1 MKNILTLLISIGL
14 TAFVYGQQK
23 VTYMQYNLLNYGNFT
38 SYCTS
43 SNNNPDAK
51 DGYLRTILDYLQ
63 PDILAV
69 NEMGSTSSNAT
80 HLLEDVLN
88 DNSYGVTYKRAD
100 VTNNAG
106 SYIINM
112 IFYNSD
118 RLGIES
124 QQVAQSVVRDINIY
138 RLYMLNEDLVKGD
151 TTFFNCAV
159 AHLKAGADNDD
170 ERDRGTMTQNLMN
183 YLEYTELSEP
193 LLFSGDMNFYSDSE
207 EGLNNLINHPDPW
220 LTFYDPLDRIGNW
233 HNNSFYADVHSQS
246 THSANTGCAS
256 SGGLDDRFDFIFINK
271 RIADNT
277 DGVGYVANSYRT
289 VGNDGN
295 HFNKG
300 LLDTPTNTT
309 VPADVLQALYYNS
322 DHLPLTMDLV
332 LSDVSSIPES
342 TPAYPALKVVNPANS
357 NIEGSIYSRER
368 LECSLSLL
376 NVSGQILLTKKAS
389 LIPGDNTFS
398 LEASR
403 FYPGLYLLRLVCE
416 NGKLETRKIIVK

>member
-1 MKNILTLLISIGL
+1 MKNIFTLFILIGL
-14 TAFVYGQQK
+14 TVFVYGQQT

-63 PDILAV
+63 PDILSV
-69 NEMGSTSSNAT
+69 NELGSTSSNAT

-100 VTNNAG
+100 ITNNAG
-106 SYIINM
+106 SYLINM

-118 RLGIES
+118 ILGLES

-138 RLYMLNEDLVKGD
+138 RLYMLNEDMVKGD

-159 AHLKAGADNDD
+159 AHLKAGTGSDD
-170 ERDRGTMTQNLMN
+170 EEDRGTMTKNLMN
-183 YLEYTELSEP
+183 YLEWTELNEP
-193 LLFSGDMNFYSDSE
+193 LLFSGDMNFYSDDE
-207 EGLNNLINHPDPW
+207 EGLDNLINHADPW
-220 LTFYDPLDRIGNW
+220 LKFYDPLDRIGDW

-277 DGVGYVANSYRT
+277 NGVGYVENSYRT

-300 LLDTPTNTT
+300 LLDTPTNTS
-309 VPADVLQALYYNS
+309 VPSDVLQALYYNS
-322 DHLPLTMDLV
+322 DHLPLTMELE
-332 LSDVSSIPES
+332 LSDVSSISES
-342 TPAYPALKVVNPANS
+342 MPVYPVLKVVNPAN
-357 NIEGSIYSRER
+357 NTIEGSIYSREL
-368 LECSLSLL
+368 LECTISFF
-376 NVSGQILLTKKAS
+376 NAGGQILVNRNLD
-389 LIPGDNTFS
+389 LVPGDNTFS
-398 LEASR
+398 FEASQ
-403 FYPGLYLLRLVCE
+403 FYPGLYLLRLVCD
-416 NGKLETRKIIVK
+416 NGKIETHKVIVK

>member
-1 MKNILTLLISIGL
+1 MKNILTSLILICLSAL
-14 TAFVYGQQK
+14 VYGQQT

-51 DGYLRTILDYLQ
+51 DGYLHTILNYLQ

-80 HLLEDVLN
+80 HLLEEVLN
-88 DNSYGVTYKRAD
+88 NNSYGVTYKRAD
-100 VTNNAG
+100 VTNNAS

-118 RLGIES
+118 KLNLES

-138 RLYMLNEDLVKGD
+138 RLYMLNEDLAKGD

-159 AHLKAGADNDD
+159 AHLKAGSDNDD

-207 EGLNNLINHPDPW
+207 EGLDNLINNPDPW
-220 LTFYDPLDRIGNW
+220 LKFYDPLNRIGDW

-277 DGVGYVANSYRT
+277 NGVGYVANSYRT

-300 LLDTPTNTT
+300 ILDTPTNTT

-322 DHLPLTMDLV
+322 DHLPLTMELEI
-332 LSDVSSIPES
+332 SDASSIPES
-342 TPAYPALKVVNPANS
+342 NPVYPALKVVNPAN
-357 NIEGSIYSRER
+357 NIIEGSIYSRDI
-368 LECSLSLL
+368 LECTLSLL
-376 NVSGQILLTKKAS
+376 NANGQILATEKLG
-389 LIPGDNTFS
+389 LIPGDNAFDIDAS
-398 LEASR
+398 LLSS
-403 FYPGLYLLRLVCE
+403 GLYLLRLVCD